1 MESTDKLDPTRPTDA
16 ILKYSNVYIIFAEAK
31 GGGTGIL
38 AVNQY
43 LKILWGRV
51 NFSITHLN
59 DFTNIKFYDPN
70 QKIEML

>member
-16 ILKYSNVYIIFAEAK
+16 ILKYSNVFIIFAEGK
-31 GGGTGIL
+31 GGWDRDPCSQSIFE
-38 AVNQY
+38 
-43 LKILWGRV
+43 